1 MAVNPKKLRPYD
13 QPPRRRRALVPGT
26 PDSAATS
33 FLVVGALW
41 LLVATGMGAIWIA
54 GLVVP
59 DQLTFKVEIPLPII
73 TSLTID
79 ISPANDGVAFVNALV
94 YGWLSN
100 AAFGAILFITPR
112 LSGVRLVG
120 ERMGFL
126 AVVAWNLAV
135 AGGMASVYLP
145 AIAQVGRLAEFA
157 IPFDGLMLLA
167 MLMVN
172 VVFWRTVLAARRLPY
187 VSIWFF
193 GIALLATMGAYALGA
208 AATAGAQ
215 VINLDDTLVALVV
228 AFVARAI
235 ETYWVLGVALGT
247 LFYVIP
253 RATGNPLASGA
264 MAMLAWLLWAG
275 LSGISALGALVD
287 TSVPFWVT
295 TLGNVGTLTLAA
307 PVFLAVATLALT
319 IQGRWTLVLSAGT
332 VAFATIAMA
341 FLLATSLLEGIGSLR
356 TVQHLVRGTE
366 WETGVWI
373 FASLGT
379 ATFAAFALLDHAAP
393 RLLRRDWGG
402 SLLTD
407 AQLWSGFAGA
417 AIAGLALMAGGLA
430 HGSLLAKH
438 APGDE
443 ITGTVRWFLMVAGG
457 GLSLAALSAA
467 SLLVYLF
474 VMYTTA
480 RKTSYVV
487 ADAVA
492 AAAGH

>member
-13 QPPRRRRALVPGT
+13 QPPRRRRALVPST

-33 FLVVGALW
+33 FLVLAALW
-41 LLVATGMGAIWIA
+41 LLVATGLGAIWIT
-54 GLVVP
+54 GLIVP
-59 DQLTFKVEIPLPII
+59 DQLTFKFEIPLPII
-73 TSLTID
+73 TSLPID
-79 ISPANDGVAFVNALV
+79 ISPTTDGAAFGNALV

-112 LSGVRLVG
+112 IGGVALAG
-120 ERMGFL
+120 EKMAFQ
-126 AVVAWNLAV
+126 AMVAWNLAV
-135 AGGMASVYLP
+135 AGGLASVYLP
-145 AIAQVGRLAEFA
+145 SVAQVGRLAEFA

-167 MLMVN
+167 LLMVN
-172 VVFWRTVLAARRLPY
+172 GVFWRTVLAARRLPY
-187 VSIWFF
+187 ISIWFF

-208 AATAGAQ
+208 AASAGGQ
-215 VINLDDTLVALVV
+215 LINLDDTLVALVV
-228 AFVARAI
+228 GFVARAI

-247 LFYVIP
+247 LFYVVP

-264 MAMLAWLLWAG
+264 MAMLVWILWAG

-287 TSVPFWVT
+287 PSVPFWVT
-295 TLGNVGTLTLAA
+295 SLGNAGTLMLVA
-307 PVFLAVATLALT
+307 PVFLAVSTLALT

-332 VAFATIAMA
+332 VAFASVAMA
-341 FLLATSLLEGIGSLR
+341 FLLATSLLEGVGALR

-366 WETGVWI
+366 WGTGVWL
-373 FASLGT
+373 FGSLGT

-393 RLLRRDWGG
+393 RLLRRDWRG
-402 SLLTD
+402 SPLTD
-407 AQLWSGFAGA
+407 GQLWAGFAGA
-417 AIAGLALMAGGLA
+417 TIAGLALMGGGIA
-430 HGSLLAKH
+430 HGSLLAQH

-443 ITGTVRWFLMVAGG
+443 VTGTLRWFLMVAAGG
-457 GLSLAALSAA
+457 MSLAALSAA
-467 SLLVYLF
+467 ALLATLF

-480 RKTSYVV
+480 RKASYVV